1 MTRAQADEVLAV
13 GRAEIAAWVQ
23 KLTPIAGQHAVV
35 EGSTVTLMKPPA
47 PEIPPAPAP
56 SWVWRLF
63 ASITSTLVTDDGET
77 TSTTDYTSAASISR
91 ATLAISQT
99 SVWQGTQMFDIPQ
112 EEGANTER
120 YFTLDLIARGIA
132 TTESVAVDSGFTPK
146 DVRLTLEEYD
156 YTLPPPQE
164 TLETH
169 LVTLSAGSAS
179 QVFRA
184 SEPNR
189 FTRLRLGSV
198 TRL

>member
-23 KLTPIAGQHAVV
+23 KLTPVAGQNTVV

-47 PEIPPAPAP
+47 PEIPPAPDP
-56 SWVWRLF
+56 TWTWRLF
-63 ASITSTLVTDDGET
+63 ASITSTLVTDTGET

-99 SVWQGTQMFDIPQ
+99 YVWEGTQMFDIPQ

-120 YFTLDLIARGIA
+120 YFTLDLIARGIEPDETA
-132 TTESVAVDSGFTPK
+132 SVTAGFTPK
-146 DVRLTLEEYD
+146 DVQLTLEEYD
-156 YTLPPPQE
+156 YSGGSTQE

-169 LVTLSAGSAS
+169 IVTLSGGSAS
-179 QVFRA
+179 RAFRA
-184 SEPNR
+184 SETNL
-189 FTRLRLGSV
+189 FTRLRLGAV
-198 TRL
+198 NRI